1 MAFFRWGHSWSP
13 LHDLEREVDRFL
25 RGVNLSIHGIRTGR
39 QFPLINIYELE
50 EEYLLT
56 SEIPGNAVSE
66 LELTVESGRLTLKGN
81 RNDVKEIPEESFRR
95 QERFRGN
102 WQRTVALPDRVI
114 EDELRAEFNN
124 GVLKIHLPKAKQ
136 AEPRKIQ
143 IVEQLPANPHPA
155 NPLPSNPSGGSVP
168 KGMIEVTEEKE

>member
-25 RGVNLSIHGIRTGR
+25 RGVNLSIHGIRAGR
-39 QFPLINIYELE
+39 QFPLVNIYELE
-50 EEYLLT
+50 DEYLLT

-66 LELTVESGRLTLKGN
+66 LELTVESGMLTLKGV
-81 RNDVKEIPEESFRR
+81 RNDVKDVPEEKFRR

-102 WQRTVALPDRVI
+102 WQRSVALPDRVI
-114 EDELRAEFNN
+114 EEELRAEFNN

-136 AEPRKIQ
+136 TEPRKIQ
-143 IVEQLPANPHPA
+143 IVEKATPEATQAKPTAA
-155 NPLPSNPSGGSVP
+155 
-168 KGMIEVTEEKE
+168 MIEVTEDKE